1 LRVKAALLSGC
12 IAHADKRGKAARLM
26 DEMDEM
32 DGMDEIDR
40 TSRVDLPEELQTAA
54 IRREK

>member
-1 LRVKAALLSGC
+1 
-12 IAHADKRGKAARLM
+12 M